1 MYLKKAELFG
11 FKSFAT
17 KTDLKFTP
25 GITAVVGPNGSGK
38 SNIVDAIRWVLGE
51 QSLKTLRGSRLE
63 EVIFAGTNE
72 RKPLGLAQVSLT
84 LDNGDGSLPLSYS
97 EVKVSRKVFR
107 SGESEYE
114 INKNLC
120 RLRDIQELFM
130 DTGLGKDAYSLV
142 SQGEIDLVLSSKPE
156 ELRFLLEEA
165 AGVSKFKYRK
175 KEALRK
181 LEVTRENLLRLDD
194 IVREVSSQLTPLRE
208 QAERAKEYQRI
219 SSRLKELEV
228 SIIANEIKD
237 KQQSL
242 NKMKEEIKTL
252 RERVQGL
259 EEEEGAKEGDLE
271 SKRRDLRAKEDN
283 LMEEQK
289 RQEVL
294 SQQEQEVKTRI
305 AVTEERIKTI
315 REQREREDEEIER
328 VGEELFVFTSQL
340 KELKEERESL
350 LLLINK
356 KEVALK
362 EKIKEREEIEGK
374 IRSFSEEE
382 EVKKA
387 GVIEGVRE
395 LSNLRNQLSF
405 LQASCKERER
415 KGERGQEEIDLK
427 KEEREKIR
435 EELSNLKFR
444 LEKLERESKEEE
456 LRLKALRQFVGYS
469 EGVKNILGEQ
479 KNNPSLFPK
488 ICGVV
493 ACLLKVPEDLRLA
506 IEVALNAHWQDLV
519 VEDEEEVR
527 RIISY
532 LKTNQKGRVTF
543 FPLALLKDKEPLF
556 DFTPLYGPGVKGLA
570 LDLVDFDPKYE
581 KVVKYLLGNVL
592 VVDNL
597 STARA
602 RFKSLANL
610 PFPQVKIV
618 TLSGELIDSSGAIT
632 GGSTQRKISI
642 GIKDAPLLD
651 SLDEE
656 EGLKEDL
663 RKREMQRASLG
674 KDLEVFIK
682 EEEGK
687 TKEIDILS
695 KELSLE
701 EKERGE
707 ILEEGER
714 LERELKDLSIK
725 DASLERSLNTLSD
738 NLATFRSRREE
749 TSLLITSLKVDLAGA
764 KERMES
770 LEGRIRERK
779 ERGEDLNKRI
789 KVETEER
796 KRRDEDEKERKCNLK
811 DLVKLEEEK
820 GRKKKEIEGEI
831 DKAKEEQAALRE
843 EIGRIEEE
851 LKEKG
856 KEKSRELEEEHA
868 LEVEEAK
875 KEAERDELLSR
886 LKQNYNLSF
895 EEAEAYLKKIED
907 WDRVLAQVER
917 YKNKL
922 SSLGSVNLMAREEYE
937 KQSQRFNFLVE
948 QQEDLKKGRDS
959 LNKVIREI
967 DRDTKRAFLK
977 TFQEVESNF
986 SQIFKSLFGGGEAR
1000 LILVEPDNLLET
1012 GVEIEVQLP
1021 EKKRQN
1027 LLLLSGGEKSLTAI
1041 AFLFAIL
1048 KTKPSPFCIL
1058 DEVDVALD
1066 EANVEKFTNL
1076 LLEFVK
1082 DSQFIVITHNKGT
1095 MEVADVLYG
1104 VTMEEA
1110 GISKLVSL
1118 KLAERET

>member
-1 MYLKKAELFG
+1 MYLKKAEFLG

-17 KTDLKFTP
+17 KTELRFTP

-72 RKPLGLAQVSLT
+72 RSPLGLAQVSLT

-114 INKNLC
+114 INKNPC

-142 SQGEIDLVLSSKPE
+142 SQGEINLVLSSKPE

-194 IVREVSSQLTPLRE
+194 IVREVSSQLQPLRE

-219 SSRLKELEV
+219 SSRLKDLEV
-228 SIIANEIKD
+228 SIIAKEIKD
-237 KQQSL
+237 KQENL
-242 NKMKEEIKTL
+242 GKIKGEIKTL
-252 RERVQGL
+252 KERVQGL
-259 EEEEGAKEGDLE
+259 EEEERAKEGEKEL
-271 SKRRDLRAKEDN
+271 KRKELGAKEDN
-283 LMEEQK
+283 LMEKQK

-294 SQQEQEVKTRI
+294 SQQEQEVRTKA
-305 AVTEERIKTI
+305 AVGEERIKTI
-315 REQREREDEEIER
+315 REQREREDEEIKR
-328 VGEELFVFTSQL
+328 AGEELSTSTSQL
-340 KELKEERESL
+340 KELKEEREDL
-350 LLLINK
+350 LLLIKK
-356 KEVALK
+356 KEVELK
-362 EKIKEREEIEGK
+362 EKIKEREEVEEK
-374 IRSFSEEE
+374 IRSLSEEE
-382 EVKKA
+382 EIKKA
-387 GVIEGVRE
+387 EVIEGVRE
-395 LSNLRNQLSF
+395 LSNLHNQLSF
-405 LQASCKERER
+405 LQAKNKEKEKRER
-415 KGERGQEEIDLK
+415 KEKEEVNLK
-427 KEEREKIR
+427 KEEREKTR
-435 EELSNLKFR
+435 EELSLLKFK
-444 LEKLERESKEEE
+444 LKELERESKEEE
-456 LRLKALRQFVGYS
+456 LRLKTLRQFEGYS

-479 KNNPSLFPK
+479 KNNPSLFPN
-488 ICGVV
+488 ICGVI
-493 ACLLKVPEDLRLA
+493 ACLLKVPEDLRIA
-506 IEVALNAHWQDLV
+506 VEVALNAHWQDLI
-519 VEDEEEVR
+519 VEDEEEAEK
-527 RIISY
+527 IISY
-532 LKTNQKGRVTF
+532 LKTNQKGRATF
-543 FPLALLKDKEPLF
+543 FPLALLRDKEPLF
-556 DFTPLYGPGVKGLA
+556 DFTSLYGPGVKGLA
-570 LDLVDFDPKYE
+570 LDLVEFDPKYE
-581 KVVKYLLGNVL
+581 KVIKYLLGNVL

-602 RFKSLANL
+602 KFKSLDNL
-610 PFPQVKIV
+610 SSPSVKIV
-618 TLSGELIDSSGAIT
+618 TLSGDLIDSSGTIT
-632 GGSTQRKISI
+632 GGSTQRRISI
-642 GIKDAPLLD
+642 GMKEGELI
-651 SLDEE
+651 LDEE
-656 EGLKEDL
+656 ERLKEDL
-663 RKREMQRASLG
+663 RKKEMQRASLG

-682 EEEGK
+682 EEESK
-687 TKEIDILS
+687 TKELDILS

-701 EKERGE
+701 EKERKE
-707 ILEEGER
+707 MLEEEKR
-714 LERELKDLSIK
+714 LERELKDLTIK
-725 DASLERSLNTLSD
+725 DTSLNSSLNTLSD

-770 LEGRIRERK
+770 REGRIRERK
-779 ERGEDLNKRI
+779 ERGEELNKRI

-796 KRRDEDEKERKCNLK
+796 KKRDLDEKELECNLK
-811 DLVKLEEEK
+811 DLVKLEEEE

-856 KEKSRELEEEHA
+856 KKKSRELEEEHT
-868 LEVEEAK
+868 LEIEEAK
-875 KEAERDELLSR
+875 KEAERDELSSR

-895 EEAEAYLKKIED
+895 EEAEAHLGKIED

-922 SSLGSVNLMAREEYE
+922 SSLGSVNLIAREEYE
-937 KQSQRFNFLVE
+937 RQSQRFNFLVE

-967 DRDTKRAFLK
+967 DRDTKKAFLK
-977 TFQEVESNF
+977 TFQEIESNF
-986 SQIFKSLFGGGEAR
+986 SQIFKSLFGGGEAG

-1021 EKKRQN
+1021 KKKRQN

-1066 EANVEKFTNL
+1066 EANVEKFANL

-1082 DSQFIVITHNKGT
+1082 DSQFIVITHSKGT

-1110 GISKLVSL
+1110 GVSKLVSL